1 MTIKEYLEILNDC
14 EIYDGMNSNLIYSTG
29 ILDFSKTNYKLKD
42 CIHFEVN
49 FYIKDNAIIV
59 KRKFCTKRDIL
70 FDLKEI
76 LLEDSIITCFNKAI
90 SEIDII
96 NNTISELKRN
106 IRVTEK
112 LLLYKKLKKYKDS
125 IKSDLKKIEKF
136 EYYIEN
142 NKQKTNKL
150 IFR

>member
-1 MTIKEYLEILNDC
+1 MTIREYLEILNDC
-14 EIYDGMNSNLIYSTG
+14 EIDDGMNSKLGLSAG
-29 ILDFSKTNYKLKD
+29 VLDFSTTNYKLKD

-49 FYIKDNAIIV
+49 FYIKNNAIIAQ
-59 KRKFCTKRDIL
+59 REFYTKRDIL
-70 FDLKEI
+70 FDLKKI
-76 LLEDSIITCFNKAI
+76 LLEDSIITCFNNAI

-96 NNTISELKRN
+96 NNTILELKRN

-112 LLLYKKLKKYKDS
+112 LLLYKKLKKYKES

-136 EYYIEN
+136 EYYMEN
-142 NKQKTNKL
+142 SKQKTNKL